1 MYEKLAGMTGTAKTE
16 EAEFEGIYDLGVV
29 EIPTNRPVIREDKP
43 DVVLSTEAQKFDAVI
58 DEICEV
64 HKTGRPM
71 LVGTVSVENSEKL
84 SALLRRRGVPH
95 EVLNAKNHEK
105 EAYIVAQAGKF
116 GAVTIATN
124 MAGRGTDIILGGNAD
139 YLAKYDMQRQG
150 YADEL
155 IYAASMPMETDDP
168 EVLEAR
174 KVYRHLFNGYE
185 AAAKADREKVLAA
198 GGLYIIG
205 TERHESRR
213 IDNQLRGRSGRQGDP
228 GASRFYV
235 AFEDDLMRLF
245 GGERMQ
251 NMMQALTRG
260 EAVPMEY
267 KMLSRQIER
276 AQKRIEERNFA
287 ARSHVLK
294 YDDVLNKQRE
304 VIYSQRRKVLL
315 GEDISDTIIEMRK
328 SLLDAV
334 FSEHCAAGAEAFD
347 AAALLRSLIG
357 IFGIANLEELL
368 GMPVTFDNRKAL
380 REKMEKIADGVY
392 ALKTRE
398 FAEAGG
404 DMREVER
411 VVLLRA
417 VDEKWMD
424 HIDAMDQLRRG
435 IGLRSYGQTDP
446 VVAYQKEGFDMF
458 EEMVDN
464 IGRATVRMLYHV
476 RAGQK
481 VERKAEQKL
490 TRANYADEVAAR
502 RAKKAAVRPGRNDLC
517 PCGSGKKYKN
527 CHGRA

>member
-1 MYEKLAGMTGTAKTE
+1 
-16 EAEFEGIYDLGVV
+16 
-29 EIPTNRPVIREDKP
+29 
-43 DVVLSTEAQKFDAVI
+43 
-58 DEICEV
+58 
-64 HKTGRPM
+64 
-71 LVGTVSVENSEKL
+71 
-84 SALLRRRGVPH
+84 
-95 EVLNAKNHEK
+95 
-105 EAYIVAQAGKF
+105 
-116 GAVTIATN
+116 
-124 MAGRGTDIILGGNAD
+124 
-139 YLAKYDMQRQG
+139 
-150 YADEL
+150 
-155 IYAASMPMETDDP
+155 
-168 EVLEAR
+168 
-174 KVYRHLFNGYE
+174 
-185 AAAKADREKVLAA
+185 
-198 GGLYIIG
+198 
-205 TERHESRR
+205 
-213 IDNQLRGRSGRQGDP
+213 
-228 GASRFYV
+228 
-235 AFEDDLMRLF
+235 
-245 GGERMQ
+245 
-251 NMMQALTRG
+251 MMQALTRG

-334 FSEHCAAGAEAFD
+334 FSEHCVAGAEAFD

-368 GMPVTFDNRKAL
+368 GIPVTFDNRKAL
-380 REKMEKIADGVY
+380 REKMERIADGVY